1 MSDLPLF
8 VTIFAVICCNFI
20 PLFVTFFCHYS
31 LQFLLYHFTIY
42 SIFCGKARCDVA
54 ASTTYVFPPNGRDL
68 WVFTYDAQWQ
78 HWSVAAG
85 SDIHEISSRLLI
97 PIKRDHKL
105 SRSKFAKAWIQANH
119 LSNVIIYRQGISLS
133 LLLQCLL
140 KLIFLEMTTSEENLF
155 GGQIM
160 RNYLLPMAAPPKVSK
175 VKWYNTKPP
184 YEGRRRKT
192 RRNGWVADVS
202 LQCIVVRQCG
212 SHCGSMR
219 GKLD

>member
-1 MSDLPLF
+1 MK
-8 VTIFAVICCNFI
+8 
-20 PLFVTFFCHYS
+20 
-31 LQFLLYHFTIY
+31 YHPDY
-42 SIFCGKARCDVA
+42 
-54 ASTTYVFPPNGRDL
+54 
-68 WVFTYDAQWQ
+68 
-78 HWSVAAG
+78 WSP
-85 SDIHEISSRLLI
+85 SNI
-97 PIKRDHKL
+97 L
-105 SRSKFAKAWIQANH
+105 SHSKFAKAWIQANH

-219 GKLD
+219 GNSTKWLSGGRVVWSDNVWIFGDRTHIHRLCITWEKFLTIGQMLSLNRFRWMELTETLLTWIIHSVILSGS

>member
-1 MSDLPLF
+1 MP
-8 VTIFAVICCNFI
+8 
-20 PLFVTFFCHYS
+20 
-31 LQFLLYHFTIY
+31 
-42 SIFCGKARCDVA
+42 
-54 ASTTYVFPPNGRDL
+54 
-68 WVFTYDAQWQ
+68 
-78 HWSVAAG
+78 AG

-105 SRSKFAKAWIQANH
+105 SHSKFAKAWIQANH

-212 SHCGSMR
+212 SHCGSHCGSMR
-219 GKLD
+219 GNSTKWLSGGRVVWSHNVWIFGDPLTSTASA